1 MYDKPKHQNLP
12 YNLKCKYLKKNYS
25 KFSSIFFASI
35 CKWNMIMFVLML
47 DSFENS
53 YKKNNKNLCY

>member
-12 YNLKCKYLKKNYS
+12 YNLKCKYLKIY
-25 KFSSIFFASI
+25 
-35 CKWNMIMFVLML
+35 MIMFVLML

-53 YKKNNKNLCY
+53 CKKNNKILLFIYIYEKRKDK